1 MSKKSNKTHRTR
13 DAKTGQFV
21 KTGTEKKRPNTTVRE
36 KIPYPKKRKK

>member
-36 KIPYPKKRKK
+36 RIRPKKRK